1 MVPEDTGHGTEAR
14 GRAGVR
20 PGPEALGVARRPGW
34 LLTLASTR
42 SLLVSQAKHPAEAS
56 NKYTA
61 FKDIIILFV
70 WYYLFT

>member
-34 LLTLASTR
+34 LL
-42 SLLVSQAKHPAEAS
+42 LVSQAKHPAEAS